1 MARWMFSRGMFS
13 ARALCTASLR
23 RKLASGSPPPSLAA
37 TVISRVS
44 LVKSWPR
51 LASAAPF
58 LRLIVAH
65 LLCPDIFAPSTIN
78 LKDEYRE
85 HESTGKVYQMQR
97 PLTTIVSRLVP
108 PIIGDQAPR
117 R

>member
-23 RKLASGSPPPSLAA
+23 RKLASASPPPSLAA

-51 LASAAPF
+51 FASAAPF

-65 LLCPDIFAPSTIN
+65 LLCPDMVSPHLDPGPHPRGEECYLLTIIA
-78 LKDEYRE
+78 L
-85 HESTGKVYQMQR
+85 
-97 PLTTIVSRLVP
+97 
-108 PIIGDQAPR
+108 PR
-117 R
+117 QDV